1 MSQPVSQNLSALITP
16 LRAFMENEVL
26 PLERELL
33 RKGFRALLPRLNE
46 KRERI
51 KQRGWW
57 TPHAPQHWGG
67 LGLTLPEF
75 AQVSEVLGMSPL
87 GHYLCNCQAP
97 DIGNMEL
104 LLAHGNEEQK
114 EKFLRPLLSGEIRS
128 CFAMTEPEHA
138 GSNPVWMSTTAVR
151 EGDEYVLQGHKWF
164 ASSAEGAAFAIVMA
178 VTNPAAKSLHQRASQ
193 IIVPT
198 QTSGFRIVRNIS
210 VMGEVGEDYFSHA
223 EIALE
228 NCRVPLANLIGQE
241 GQGFALAQERLGPGR
256 IHHCMRWIGICERA
270 FELMCQRA
278 ATRELAPGKVLASQQ
293 AVQHLIAECR
303 VEINA
308 ARLLVMEAAHKL
320 EREGNLAARVEISMI
335 KFYVANVLQRV
346 LDCAIQIHGALGV
359 TDDTILSFWYR
370 HERAA
375 RIYDGPDEVHKS
387 FVAREMLKKYEVEN
401 A

>member
-228 NCRVPLANLIGQE
+228 NCRVPVANLIGQE